1 MKNPKTIRALFAFP
15 GFTASAKLQG
25 IFGDRH
31 ARVIQ
36 LKRRKK
42 QLSVHTVVTAAGGVR
57 RRQLNLAVPGDL
69 GVRAIPWCKQI
80 RAVFVCGFAQH
91 NGLVLKVA

>member
-42 QLSVHTVVTAAGGVR
+42 QLSVHTVVTAAGDVMTR
-57 RRQLNLAVPGDL
+57 RSCGY
-69 GVRAIPWCKQI
+69 AICRLPAGASIWSSN
-80 RAVFVCGFAQH
+80 AG
-91 NGLVLKVA
+91 GSVARGATACM